1 MASKRVL
8 LVGLGNY
15 THPQTRH
22 SIGLL
27 LLDYIASQL
36 NLGWSKN
43 KSIQAYVTQSTTI
56 YFDPSQSSSK
66 QTQTVQ
72 SKKEKKIKK
81 KNWDFGSESDEDVE
95 RNIINNGT
103 TVQDENDLNKPS
115 SPENMPSTP
124 ILPLNTSKP
133 KRFKPKPDPVPLEL
147 TLLKPL
153 LLMNVSGKSVL
164 KAVRELGFSHTNI
177 IVIHDDM
184 QREFGKISIKN
195 GGSANGH
202 NGVKSVI
209 DHLKTDKFLRLRIG
223 IGRPPDEINDK
234 THDFVTNFVLS
245 RVPPDEM
252 EIYNNDIFPRCKN
265 ELFKASIQTL

>member
-1 MASKRVL
+1 MATKRVL

-36 NLGWSKN
+36 NLTWSKK
-43 KSIQAYVTQSTTI
+43 KSIHAYTTQSITI
-56 YFDPSQSSSK
+56 YIDPSLSSK
-66 QTQTVQ
+66 QTQTKQ
-72 SKKEKKIKK
+72 SKKEKKAKK
-81 KNWDFGSESDEDVE
+81 KRWDFGSESDEDTE
-95 RNIINNGT
+95 RNIINGDT
-103 TVQDENDLNKPS
+103 TEQDENNLIGPS
-115 SPENMPSTP
+115 LPQNISSAPISPP
-124 ILPLNTSKP
+124 NTVDPRK
-133 KRFKPKPDPVPLEL
+133 FKPKPDPVPLEL

-153 LLMNVSGKSVL
+153 LLMNHSGKSVS

-177 IVIHDDM
+177 IIIHDDM

-209 DHLKTDKFLRLRIG
+209 DHLKTDEFRRLRIG
-223 IGRPPDEINDK
+223 IGRPPGEINDK
-234 THDFVTNFVLS
+234 THDIVTDFVLS
-245 RVPPDEM
+245 RVPHNEM
-252 EIYNNDIFPRCKN
+252 ETYNSDIFPRCKD
-265 ELFKASIQTL
+265 ELFKASIQTLQ